1 MLSNFI
7 KLVNLVRINNKDVVI
22 IEVWKFFFLLNH

>member
-22 IEVWKFFFLLNH
+22 IEVWKFFFC